1 MNCAFGFSAAFDNG
15 PLAMERGQ
23 LTLRGADVGTF
34 ADDST
39 RFYPERPLEE
49 LSGLLSGSK
58 HKDAVR
64 EAFIHPYSKDF
75 ELVKCVF
82 TTKDGR
88 EFSAPDGVKVLTVKS
103 EPVF

>member
-49 LSGLLSGSK
+49 LSGRLSGSK
-58 HKDAVR
+58 HKDAAR